1 MEVFGQTPNQQ
12 RALHAYVCLMRAAA
26 AVTRRIHGHLAE
38 DDLVPSQFGVLE
50 ALLHR
55 GPQCQRELAERVLC
69 SPNNMTAL
77 VDRLEE
83 RGLVVRRADEADRRM
98 KRVHLTGAGTQLV
111 RRAFARHAKVLEED
125 LSVLDAQEQEALA
138 ALCRKLGLRGRA
150 GADGAGPGHE
160 AEYEGRREEGGTT

>member
-1 MEVFGQTPNQQ
+1 MEAFTPDAEQK
-12 RALHAYVCLMRAAA
+12 RALRAYITLMRAAD
-26 AVTRRIHGHLAE
+26 AVTRRVHGHLAQ

-83 RGLVVRRADEADRRM
+83 RGLVERRADEADRRM
-98 KRVHLTGAGTQLV
+98 KRVHLTGAGEELV
-111 RRAFARHAKVLEED
+111 RRVFARHAAVLAGD

-138 ALCRKLGLRGRA
+138 ALCRKLGLAGRA
-150 GADGAGPGHE
+150 GGAPDGQGH
-160 AEYEGRREEGGTT
+160 RHEGGTT